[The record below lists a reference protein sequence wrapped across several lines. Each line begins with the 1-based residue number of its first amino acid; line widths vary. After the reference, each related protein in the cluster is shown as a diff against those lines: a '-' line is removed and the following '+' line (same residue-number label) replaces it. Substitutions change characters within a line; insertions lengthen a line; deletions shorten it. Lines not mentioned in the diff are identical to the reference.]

1 MVKYFQAAFQNR
13 WNLLALMAGTGV
25 ALISGSYDVVLPL
38 VLAAETAYLTFVGT
52 NAKFRNYVDLAEH
65 REQRENRSHQN
76 QLALRSM
83 VRSLPRQLLDRY
95 QQLQEQ
101 CQDLRTIAADLQQ
114 PAQPA
119 VDRPLES
126 FQSESL
132 DRLLWIYLRL
142 LFTYHSL
149 QKFLERTSIQRINSD
164 IQRINKR
171 LSQLDPEDTSP
182 HVQKIRR
189 TLEDNLATSQDR
201 VRNYERARANHEF
214 VELEIDRL
222 ENKIKSLAEVAVN
235 RQEPDYVSSQVD
247 QVAQSML
254 ETEKTMND
262 LQVFTGMGNLDEQVP
277 MMLDTM
283 TRRSR

>member
-1 MVKYFQAAFQNR
+1 
-13 WNLLALMAGTGV
+13 MAGTGV